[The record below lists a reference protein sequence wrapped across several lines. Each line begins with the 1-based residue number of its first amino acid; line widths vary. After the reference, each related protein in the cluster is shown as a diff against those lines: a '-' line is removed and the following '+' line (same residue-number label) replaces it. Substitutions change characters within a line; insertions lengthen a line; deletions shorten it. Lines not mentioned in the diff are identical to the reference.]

1 MVHGPAS
8 QIALLLQL
16 REQHG
21 KAVAL
26 EVKVQSKGICWVTQN
41 FFLNYEE

>member
-1 MVHGPAS
+1 MVYGPAL

-26 EVKVQSKGICWVTQN
+26 AVKGICWVSQN
-41 FFLNYEE
+41 FFLNYGE